1 MIRAGALICIALW
14 AGVASAEAPI
24 NAPAPPVRPT
34 IAPDTLPRPLAR
46 PDGLIPAPS
55 TPETDLAREAM
66 ATPASQYA
74 VQTSTPPIARTGRVE
89 RRAAEIIA
97 ARARGMVCS
106 DPDIQGEY
114 IAPINGAGA
123 CGVDQPVRLRSVM
136 GITFNDR
143 PTIDCPTAIALKN
156 WLSRSAI
163 PVIGSEG
170 GGLERLNLMGHY
182 SCRNRN
188 GAASGRLSEHAFGRA
203 IDIGSFRLRDGSEIS
218 VLNDWGTRAN
228 GRQLREMHRGACG
241 IFGTVLGPE
250 ANAAHRNH
258 FHFDTAR
265 YRSGS
270 YCR

>member
-1 MIRAGALICIALW
+1 MIRAGAVIWLALCASIAW
-14 AGVASAEAPI
+14 AEAPMSMPS
-24 NAPAPPVRPT
+24 PAIRPT
-34 IAPDTLPRPLAR
+34 QAPDALPRPVAR
-46 PDGLIPAPS
+46 PSGLIDAPS
-55 TPETDLAREAM
+55 TPETSAARETMTA
-66 ATPASQYA
+66 PASQYA
-74 VQTSTPPIARTGRVE
+74 VETSNPPIARTGRIE
-89 RRAAEIIA
+89 RHAAEIIA
-97 ARARGMVCS
+97 ARARGMVCN

-136 GITFNDR
+136 GVTFNDR
-143 PTIDCPTAIALKN
+143 PTIDCPTAVALKN

-218 VLNDWGTRAN
+218 VLNDWGSRAD